1 MKLLFFGPPR
11 VQGAHNTTLRFR
23 SRKELALLAFLAV
36 ENDSSHSRETL
47 TGLLWPESPEDEAR
61 NNLRVIL
68 SRLRQNLKQALPA
81 EEPCLI
87 STRTAIQF
95 MLTDHTWLDVAA
107 FAAHIAAV
115 RAHTHT
121 DEADCVPCRQHLEQ
135 AVALYT
141 NDFAAGLFL
150 QDCEEY
156 EKWLL
161 LWRER
166 LRADVLHA
174 LSVLA
179 RAAMASGDYSDAAR
193 YAQRQLEIDP
203 LRELA
208 YRQSMQ
214 ALVEQR
220 EHNAALT
227 LYDRCRRILHDELGV
242 EPEPETQALA
252 SRVRADRASAATEV
266 HLPAVRQAGTSQT
279 PPSASHNLRQPLTP
293 LIGRDDELA
302 QLAEQ
307 LAARTYRL
315 ISIVGPGG
323 IGKSRL
329 ALQAA
334 LQQIDAFRDGV
345 YFVSLARL
353 QAAVDLPAAIADAL
367 SLPLSGEQAPQT
379 QLLAMLRQR
388 EMLLVLDNLEHLL
401 EAVPLLLDIL
411 QQAPAMVLLVTSRER
426 LHVQAENLFRLDGL
440 AVPPI
445 VPGPAATDHAAMH
458 LFVDRAARI
467 QKDFQLTAENIAAVG
482 QICRMVEGM
491 PLGIELAATWVS
503 EFTCAEIAAE
513 LQHGLDILTTTL
525 RDVPP
530 HQRSIRSV
538 FEYSWALLSAEERTI
553 LAQLSVF
560 RGGFTRQAAQEIVG
574 AAPLLLTQLLHKSLL
589 RHAGSGRFDMHE
601 LLRQFAAEKLAGWDE
616 QHIAATR
623 TSHSHYYLG
632 LVSDQ
637 AEALQRSAARTAA
650 TLISADLDNVRCGW
664 ELAVA
669 GADPALLS
677 RSYVGLSRFYEL
689 TGLLQEGATVFQH
702 AAGAVRP
709 HCDTERNPFHRKL
722 LCSLLITEAHF
733 WAKLKQFAASLA
745 TLQEALGLADD
756 EQHIQ
761 ICINRGFVLALMADY
776 QQAAEQLQHSL
787 TCARSEHL
795 PALEARA
802 LLELGFVNLQQGQY
816 ERAEAQLRQAQD
828 YYHRMDN
835 QFYLADIYFQLSA
848 VAAEQNEVS
857 VSFDYLKQMQQSV
870 EKIGDRKGAGL
881 AAHMLSNIYN
891 PLGMYAEAIQASRQA
906 RQIAQEIGD
915 TEFESFVLHMLCDS
929 YRCVGSF
936 DQASECGQQS
946 LILARAH
953 KSPLAIISAHH
964 YLAILAMDNDE
975 LELAR
980 AHCLDAYALY
990 QELDHKIGVVGIL
1003 AVLAAVTLQLGR
1015 KVEAVAIVDDILAR
1029 LDGKPVVGVDH
1040 PLRVYWYCYR
1050 VLRAASDARARD
1062 VLSSGYALMQT
1073 IAASITD
1080 PAMCRVFR
1088 DGVAVHRA
1096 LAAAWH
1102 ATQAAVA
1109 DAAPMPSVYHNG
1121 ANGSLMNNTI
1131 DE

>member
-1 MKLLFFGPPR
+1 M
-11 VQGAHNTTLRFR
+11 
-23 SRKELALLAFLAV
+23 LAFLAV
-36 ENDSSHSRETL
+36 ENNSSHSRETL
-47 TGLLWPESPEDEAR
+47 AGLLWPESPEDEAR

-81 EEPCLI
+81 EEPFLI
-87 STRTAIQF
+87 STRSSIQF
-95 MLTDHTWLDVAA
+95 TLTNHIWLDVAA
-107 FAAHIAAV
+107 FTAHIDAV
-115 RAHTHT
+115 RAHQHA

-141 NDFAAGLFL
+141 NDFVEGLFL

-179 RAAMASGDYSDAAR
+179 QAAMASSDGSGAAR
-193 YAQRQLEIDP
+193 YARRQLEIDP

-220 EHNAALT
+220 EHNAALA
-227 LYDRCRRILHDELGV
+227 LYERCRRILHDELGV

-252 SRVRADRASAATEV
+252 SWVRANRASPATEV
-266 HLPAVRQAGTSQT
+266 QTPTLRQAGTSQT
-279 PPSASHNLRQPLTP
+279 APPASHNLRQPLTP

-302 QLAEQ
+302 QLAAR

-353 QAAVDLPAAIADAL
+353 QAAADVPAAIAEAL

-379 QLLAMLRQR
+379 QLLTMLRQR
-388 EMLLVLDNLEHLL
+388 EVLLVLDNLEHLL
-401 EAVPLLLDIL
+401 EAVPLLIDIL
-411 QQAPAMVLLVTSRER
+411 QEAPAVVLLVTSRER
-426 LHVQAENLFRLDGL
+426 LHVQAEDLFRLGGL
-440 AVPPI
+440 AVPPA
-445 VPGPAATDHAAMH
+445 VAGPAAADHAAMH
-458 LFVDRAARI
+458 LFMDRAARL

-503 EFTCAEIAAE
+503 EYTCAEIAAE
-513 LQHGLDILTTTL
+513 LQRGLDILTTTL

-560 RGGFTRQAAQEIVG
+560 RGGFTRQAAQEIAG
-574 AAPLLLTQLLHKSLL
+574 AAPQLLTQLLHKSLL

-601 LLRQFAAEKLAGWDE
+601 LLRQFVAEKLSEWGE
-616 QHIAATR
+616 QRVAATR

-632 LVSDQ
+632 LVTDQ
-637 AEALQRSAARTAA
+637 AEELQRSAARTAA

-664 ELAVA
+664 DRAVA
-669 GADPALLS
+669 AADLALLS

-689 TGLLQEGATVFQH
+689 TGLLQEGATVFRH
-702 AAGAVRP
+702 AVGVVRQY
-709 HCDTERNPFHRKL
+709 CDTQSNPYHQKL
-722 LCSLLITEAHF
+722 LCALLITEAHF

-745 TLQEALGLADD
+745 TLQDALGLASDK
-756 EQHIQ
+756 QHIQ
-761 ICINRGFVLALMADY
+761 ICIARGFVLALSADY
-776 QQAAEQLQHSL
+776 QHAKEQLQHSL

-795 PALEARA
+795 PDLEAQA
-802 LLELGFVNLQQGQY
+802 LLELGFVNLQQGNY
-816 ERAEAQLRQAQD
+816 TSAEAQLRQAHD

-848 VAAEQNEVS
+848 VAADQNKIS

-891 PLGMYAEAIQASRQA
+891 PLGMYAEAIQAARQA
-906 RQIAQEIGD
+906 GQIAQEIGD

-929 YRCVGSF
+929 YRCIGAF
-936 DQASECGQQS
+936 DQAAECGQRA
-946 LILARAH
+946 LALAQAH
-953 KSPLAIISAHH
+953 KSPLPIISAHH
-964 YLAILAMDNDE
+964 YLAILAIDNEE
-975 LELAR
+975 LEQAR
-980 AHCLDAYALY
+980 AHCLEAYNLY
-990 QELDHKIGVVGIL
+990 QQLDRKTGVVDIL
-1003 AVLAAVTLQLGR
+1003 AVLAAVTWQLGHR
-1015 KVEAVAIVDDILAR
+1015 AEAVAIVDDILAR
-1029 LDGKPVVGVDH
+1029 LDGNPVVGVDH
-1040 PLRVYWYCYR
+1040 PLRIYWYCYR
-1050 VLRAASDARARD
+1050 VLHAANDARAHD

-1073 IAASITD
+1073 MAASITE
-1080 PAMCRVFR
+1080 PAMGRMFR
-1088 DGVAVHRA
+1088 EGVAVHRA
-1096 LAAAWH
+1096 LAAAWR
-1102 ATQAAVA
+1102 ARQAEQRA
-1109 DAAPMPSVYHNG
+1109 AAPMHSGV
-1121 ANGSLMNNTI
+1121 L
-1131 DE
+1131 